1 MWRQLTSMRV
11 ALILL
16 LLLAV
21 VALPGAFFPQRPA
34 DPTAVA
40 RYYTD
45 NPEIA
50 PWLERLGLFDVYG
63 SAWFSAVY
71 LLLFISLAG
80 CILPRLW
87 VHLQAMRSGPAR
99 MPRNLGRYPTRAE
112 FTTDLTP
119 EQALSKLKVGRLHK
133 VATETDE
140 TGTKVSAETGY
151 GRETGNIVFH
161 LALVGLLIA
170 MAWGHMVHYRGQ
182 ALVVEGRSFVNAPL
196 DYDAFNSGP
205 LPDDTS
211 LAPFLATLDPCT
223 SRFTLHAHAR
233 ELRADVTGSY
243 PDGRVQPEIIEVNHP
258 LGLEGARIY
267 LMGNGYAPE
276 LTVRDSD
283 GELAFQGPVPF
294 LPQDV
299 VYTST
304 GVVTVPDANRGENQL
319 GFQGTFLPSAI
330 PSDDGAFVGSA
341 HHTPIDPVLVLQLW
355 EGDLGLDDGIPKS
368 LLVLDTENMTQVMVD
383 GKSDSELVPFRAV
396 LRPGEEVSLP
406 EGRGSISFDDLPRF
420 VALDL
425 RYDPSVVWL
434 GVFAGAAMAGLVGSL
449 FLLRRRIWVRL
460 EPQENGTTLVTA

>member
-1 MWRQLTSMRV
+1 MDAIDPPVTRADRFMGLGDLMSYTPEGLRGSTETVRGIGWLGWGRWMWRQLTSMRV

-182 ALVVEGRSFVNAPL
+182 ALVVE
-196 DYDAFNSGP
+196 
-205 LPDDTS
+205 
-211 LAPFLATLDPCT
+211 
-223 SRFTLHAHAR
+223 
-233 ELRADVTGSY
+233 
-243 PDGRVQPEIIEVNHP
+243 
-258 LGLEGARIY
+258 
-267 LMGNGYAPE
+267 
-276 LTVRDSD
+276 
-283 GELAFQGPVPF
+283 
-294 LPQDV
+294 
-299 VYTST
+299 
-304 GVVTVPDANRGENQL
+304 
-319 GFQGTFLPSAI
+319 
-330 PSDDGAFVGSA
+330 
-341 HHTPIDPVLVLQLW
+341 
-355 EGDLGLDDGIPKS
+355 
-368 LLVLDTENMTQVMVD
+368 
-383 GKSDSELVPFRAV
+383 
-396 LRPGEEVSLP
+396 
-406 EGRGSISFDDLPRF
+406 
-420 VALDL
+420 
-425 RYDPSVVWL
+425 
-434 GVFAGAAMAGLVGSL
+434 
-449 FLLRRRIWVRL
+449 
-460 EPQENGTTLVTA
+460 